1 MYCSNAGCNSLSID
15 QEILFLFVTDSAVG
29 DGKVT
34 VVFNMTDGGKTV
46 SHSVVPKQAPILTHH
61 PLQRIDVVVDT
72 G

>member
-1 MYCSNAGCNSLSID
+1 MGCNSSSID

-34 VVFNMTDGGKTV
+34 VVFSMTDGGKTV
-46 SHSVVPKQAPILTHH
+46 SHSVVPKQAPVPTHH
-61 PLQRIDVVVDT
+61 HLQRIDVVVDT